1 METEIL
7 PPRQAVSASRL
18 TRAEWILLMVLGA
31 IQFTHIL
38 DCVLLMPLGPALEIA
53 LKINARDFGIMV
65 SVYSFSASLSGLLA
79 AWFIDRFDRKSA
91 LLVLYAGFTGATLF
105 CATAPSFGILILGR
119 AAAGGC
125 AGVMMAQVLAIIG
138 DVLPD
143 ARRGLGM
150 GVIMSA
156 FSVASILGVPAG
168 LFLANLSTW
177 RTPFVVLGLLS
188 VAVLGLAWACCRRC
202 ADIWLIPDVRRLSSG
217 RC

>member
-79 AWFIDRFDRKSA
+79 AWFIDRFDRKSTCWSSMPA
-91 LLVLYAGFTGATLF
+91 LPGRLCF
-105 CATAPSFGILILGR
+105 APRLR
-119 AAAGGC
+119 
-125 AGVMMAQVLAIIG
+125 
-138 DVLPD
+138 
-143 ARRGLGM
+143 
-150 GVIMSA
+150 
-156 FSVASILGVPAG
+156 
-168 LFLANLSTW
+168 
-177 RTPFVVLGLLS
+177 LS
-188 VAVLGLAWACCRRC
+188 VF
-202 ADIWLIPDVRRLSSG
+202 
-217 RC
+217 